1 MGFFKRLK
9 KESGGVTTPPLR
21 HIAFIMDGN
30 GRWAKKRGLPREF
43 GHSEGAKAFIRVVEY
58 CIDLDIK
65 LVTVYAFSTENWKR
79 PQSEVDGIM
88 KLFVE
93 YLEDGLTN
101 KRKKNMRVRFLGDK
115 SRFSPEIQALMDE
128 VVEKTAHFP
137 YDLNIAINYGGRDDI
152 VQAVNTLIKEGK
164 SEVTEEDISN
174 ALYTH
179 HQPDPDLIVRTGGE
193 WRLSNFLTWQSTYS
207 ELYFTKKLWPDMK
220 EKDVDEAV
228 EFFNTRKRRFGD
240 VKERKAK

>member
-1 MGFFKRLK
+1 MALWGFKKK
-9 KESGGVTTPPLR
+9 KESGGNTPPLR

-30 GRWAKKRGLPREF
+30 GRWATKRGLPREI
-43 GHSEGAKAFIRVVEY
+43 GHSKGAEAFIRVVEY

-79 PQSEVDGIM
+79 PEKEVEGIL
-88 KLFVE
+88 KLFVD
-93 YLEDGLTN
+93 YLKDGLEN

-152 VQAVNTLIKEGK
+152 VHAVNEAIKEGK
-164 SEVTEEDISN
+164 SEITEEDISSH
-174 ALYTH
+174 LYTAG
-179 HQPDPDLIVRTGGE
+179 QPDPDLIVRTGGE

-207 ELYFTKKLWPDMK
+207 ELYFTKTLWPDMK
-220 EKDVDEAV
+220 ESDVDEAV
-228 EFFNTRKRRFGD
+228 EFFLSRKRRFGD
-240 VKERKAK
+240 VKEKK